1 MKKINILKI
10 TVAFLIL
17 WSLTACSKQQE
28 EDRTVIKEPGK
39 SITII
44 ENEDSKYEQ
53 ASITVEK
60 IDKFD
65 GMEITDWLD
74 EQTVVLAKENPEFE
88 KMSLLENSEY
98 YPRSIYLY
106 NFETQEYKPLKAP
119 KDMFLGGA
127 ILSPDKNHLLYY
139 EYSIGD
145 TAFYIMSMDESD
157 LNNITKEVLGL
168 AMSAKWTDD
177 NNVIGVSYAGG
188 AYTADTSLNLTQITE
203 LQEEQLYTV
212 YKTQNKIYYVTISD
226 TLDMYILDLD
236 TNVKKKLKIE
246 NVDGIIPS
254 PDGKQILITQSAQSA
269 RKLLVAD
276 DEGNILRTIAE
287 GTEIK
292 GVSWSPD
299 QMMIAYQLRTV
310 INGVDSSGL
319 YIYDV
324 LSGNSTQIAVNT
336 TVSGISW
343 SPYANKI
350 AVTEYN
356 ERNYN
361 SSIIY
366 LGEID
371 SNTRKD
377 MGYIT
382 AIDTV
387 KKTISIDLVELLFST
402 DEERLAELGMTS
414 EDLLTGFYIHN
425 EDDNIEHLTYE
436 DNISIE
442 LLDGTLQLESS
453 LEDLE
458 DVLTNHKILANLTLI
473 DNIVVRIWEQYI
485 P

>member
-10 TVAFLIL
+10 TVAFLII
-17 WSLTACSKQQE
+17 WTLTACSKQQE

-44 ENEDSKYEQ
+44 ENEDSKSEQ

-145 TAFYIMSMDESD
+145 TPFYIMSMDESD
-157 LNNITKEVLGL
+157 LNNITNEVLGL

-188 AYTADTSLNLTQITE
+188 AYTADTSLNLTQINE

-287 GTEIK
+287 GTEIN

-310 INGVDSSGL
+310 INGVDSRGL

-324 LSGNSTQIAVNT
+324 LCGNSTQIAVNT

-343 SPYANKI
+343 SPSANKI

-387 KKTISIDLVELLFST
+387 KKIISIDLVELLFST

-442 LLDGTLQLESS
+442 LLDGALQLESS

-458 DVLTNHKILANLTLI
+458 GVLTNHKILANLTLI